1 MLFSEHNVH
10 AYMHYAVLDS
20 YNQLVKSKCIPI
32 LLYGLEVCE
41 LNKSQMASLD
51 FTINRFL

>member
-1 MLFSEHNVH
+1 MASEEVT
-10 AYMHYAVLDS
+10 L
-20 YNQLVKSKCIPI
+20 QLVKSKCI

-51 FTINRFL
+51 FTINHFL